1 MDYWDRIG
9 TYKIL
14 ILLATPFVI
23 YFAALFAMDYMAEYS
38 KKGLCYSTNS
48 VLSEQELRERAI
60 RNWLKAEVKDAR
72 NSDSSMLKT
81 FLIPNYMTFEKVVD
95 AVRLKSFDSLEL
107 TSPYQ
112 LVEID
117 DVDKVSSDFFK
128 KDFSFIRK
136 RGQKDYINY
145 IHIKPIKSSDNILNG
160 KNIRGYFNLDSF
172 EKALGYG
179 YQFFKINGYYIDIN
193 ESRISLRYPKGD
205 LLKDY
210 TYSGFY
216 RRFDVSEVFDKYY
229 LVISNCGYILHRDVP
244 SAVTSYADETVYEFT
259 LQGENK

>member
-1 MDYWDRIG
+1 MDYWDKIG

-14 ILLATPFVI
+14 ILLVTPFVI
-23 YFAALFAMDYMAEYS
+23 YFAADFSMGYMAEYS

-48 VLSEQELRERAI
+48 VLSEQELRERTI

-81 FLIPNYMTFEKVVD
+81 FLSPNYMTFEKVVD

-107 TSPYQ
+107 ASPYQ

-128 KDFSFIRK
+128 KDFSFIIK
-136 RGQKDYINY
+136 RGQKDYIDY
-145 IHIKPIKSSDNILNG
+145 IHITPIKSLDNILNG
-160 KNIRGYFNLDSF
+160 KNIRGYFNLNSF
-172 EKALGYG
+172 EKASGYG
-179 YQFFKINGYYIDIN
+179 SNFFKINKYMIDIGQ
-193 ESRISLRYPKGD
+193 SRIALIYPKIE
-205 LLKDY
+205 LLENSY
-210 TYSGFY
+210 LSGFY
-216 RRFDVSEVFDKYY
+216 RKIEFIKSSYEHH
-229 LVISNCGYILHRDVP
+229 LVISNCGDVLHRDVP
-244 SAVTSYADETVYEFT
+244 SATSYGDETVYEFT